1 MGKSP
6 KTKDAAHTRS
16 FSLSSTTLINITH
29 LPLHYRSIAIAF
41 IVLNPPILFQSCFFP
56 DIRVFGDHASLIT
69 RCCSVGEENRKPH
82 RFKPGTQ
89 VLREIR
95 HLQKTVDM
103 LISVALFIRIKAWM
117 VKEGMQKVWM
127 AKEGMQKT
135 WLIKGCWKMINQ
147 LLGKDRFERRNQTT

>member
-1 MGKSP
+1 MLFF
-6 KTKDAAHTRS
+6 TLFDHTHKYYPS
-16 FSLSSTTLINITH
+16 GH
-29 LPLHYRSIAIAF
+29 LPLHYHSIAIAF

-69 RCCSVGEENRKPH
+69 RYCSVGEENRKPH

-117 VKEGMQKVWM
+117 